1 MDNKFHKATD
11 GIYRLKI
18 PFDTVYT
25 SVFLVETDIGDILVD
40 CASNARD
47 VDEFIVPALEKMGK
61 NMADIKAIV
70 LTHRHGDH
78 AGGLERILSLCPQ
91 IDVITDVRTVCD
103 GICTY
108 PMAGHTK
115 DCIGVLHSRTQTL
128 ISGDGLQGAGVDKYR
143 CYTQDREAYIETVK
157 RIESDETITSILFSH
172 AYEPWN
178 KDSVFGRDEVLN
190 CLIKCIECLGDKNE
204 SNTCK

>member
-1 MDNKFHKATD
+1 MDNKFYKEID

-25 SVFLVETDIGDILVD
+25 SVFLTETDKDDILVD

-47 VDEFIVPALEKMGK
+47 VDEFIIPALENMGK
-61 NMADIKAIV
+61 KISDIKAIV
-70 LTHRHGDH
+70 LTHRHSDH

-91 IDVITDVRTVCD
+91 IEVITDIRTVCD
-103 GICTY
+103 GVRTY

-115 DCIGVLHSRTQTL
+115 DCIGVLDARTHTL

-143 CYTQDREAYIETVK
+143 CYTQDREAYIETIK
-157 RIESDETITSILFSH
+157 RIENDKTITNILFSH

-178 KDSVFGRDEVLN
+178 KDGVFGRDEVLD
-190 CLIKCIECLGDKNE
+190 CLIKCIGCIGERK
-204 SNTCK
+204 

>member
-1 MDNKFHKATD
+1 MDNKFHKEID

-25 SVFLVETDIGDILVD
+25 SLFLLETDEGDILVD

-47 VDEFIVPALEKMGK
+47 VDEFIVPALKNMGK
-61 NMADIKAIV
+61 KISNVRALI

-78 AGGLERILSLCPQ
+78 AGGLERILFLCPQ
-91 IDVITDVRTVCD
+91 IEVITDVRTVCD

-115 DCIGVLHSRTQTL
+115 DCIGVLDGRTHTL

-143 CYTQDREAYIETVK
+143 CYTQDREAYIETIK
-157 RIESDETITSILFSH
+157 RIENDETITNILFSH

-178 KDSVFGRDEVLN
+178 KDGVFGRDGVLN
-190 CLIKCIECLGDKNE
+190 CLIKCIECLGEK
-204 SNTCK
+204 K

>member
-25 SVFLVETDIGDILVD
+25 SVFLLETDEGDILVD
-40 CASNARD
+40 CASGARD

-103 GICTY
+103 GIRTY

-115 DCIGVLHSRTQTL
+115 DSIGVLHSRTQTL

-157 RIESDETITSILFSH
+157 RIESDETITNILFSH

-190 CLIKCIECLGDKNE
+190 CLIKCIECLGEK
-204 SNTCK
+204 K